1 MPLNRTLT
9 FGHQKKGEERSLAM
23 KPQLEKF
30 EKEVSGWAHISV
42 QPHRFGGREFR
53 FRKAEVGHVHMS
65 GVVDIPFP
73 RSIRNAL
80 LEDGLA
86 EEHRWVPDSG
96 WTTFQI
102 RSEPDL
108 KHGLW
113 LMRLSYVRY
122 ALRTDDNPGKLFE
135 KEIVDLQLSPRFTS
149 LLEQFVNGTLGIR
162 SI

>member
-1 MPLNRTLT
+1 MHLN
-9 FGHQKKGEERSLAM
+9 
-23 KPQLEKF
+23 
-30 EKEVSGWAHISV
+30 
-42 QPHRFGGREFR
+42 
-53 FRKAEVGHVHMS
+53 
-65 GVVDIPFP
+65 GVIDIPFP

-102 RSEPDL
+102 RSEQDL
-108 KHGLW
+108 KQGLW

-122 ALRTDDNPGKLFE
+122 ALRTDDNPRKLFE
-135 KEIVDLQLSPRFTS
+135 KETVDLHLSPRFTS
-149 LLEQFVNGTLGIR
+149 LLVQFVNGALGIR

>member
-1 MPLNRTLT
+1 MRDNETPMV
-9 FGHQKKGEERSLAM
+9 M
-23 KPQLEKF
+23 KPQLDKF
-30 EKEVSGWAHISV
+30 EREVLGWPHVSV
-42 QPHRFGGREFR
+42 HPHRFGGREFM
-53 FRKAEVGHVHMS
+53 FRKAEVGHVHTN

-96 WTTFQI
+96 WITF
-102 RSEPDL
+102 RMGHERDT

-122 ALRTDDNPGKLFE
+122 ALKTDENPRQFFDRETSDLHLGPRLKLLLASFIPSVPSSASAE
-135 KEIVDLQLSPRFTS
+135 RLSA
-149 LLEQFVNGTLGIR
+149 
-162 SI
+162 